1 MTVVGLVVGSS
12 LEVVI
17 FCVLTRK
24 DDDGWACVGHTTTG
38 YMGFSNRRMV
48 FRCSPEH
55 LQQHCSPILL
65 AVSAVF
71 ADDVVL
77 GKFSGCCVVSMV
89 VVYTLA

>member
-1 MTVVGLVVGSS
+1 
-12 LEVVI
+12 
-17 FCVLTRK
+17 
-24 DDDGWACVGHTTTG
+24 
-38 YMGFSNRRMV
+38 MGFSNRRMV

-55 LQQHCSPILL
+55 LQQHFSPILL